1 MVGYSTTGMAP
12 RRRVSTVLIGRVLW
26 ALVLALPACAAN
38 PEWIYD
44 KPRTTPA
51 EFDQDKTACRKVAP
65 SRSMFKTFQAEKVDR
80 PVFNRCMEKRG
91 YTVKVAPLP

>member
-1 MVGYSTTGMAP
+1 MAP
-12 RRRVSTVLIGRVLW
+12 RRRLSLVLTARVLW
-26 ALVLALPACAAN
+26 GLLAALPACAATR
-38 PEWIYD
+38 EWIYE

-51 EFDQDKTACRKVAP
+51 EFNQDTTACRKVAP

-80 PVFNRCMEKRG
+80 PAFNRCMEQRG